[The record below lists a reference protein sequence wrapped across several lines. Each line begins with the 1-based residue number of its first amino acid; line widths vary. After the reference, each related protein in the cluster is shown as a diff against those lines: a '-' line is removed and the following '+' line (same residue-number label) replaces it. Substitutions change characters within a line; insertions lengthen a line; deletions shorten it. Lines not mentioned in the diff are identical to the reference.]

1 MKVLL
6 DECIPRKFKNSLAP
20 HSCRSVPEEG
30 WAGKTN
36 GELLSLAES
45 SRFDVFLTLDRG
57 MEYEQNLKALSI
69 AVILIRAK
77 SNRLVDLLPHASEV
91 LRVLQTIHAGQLA
104 KVG

>member
-1 MKVLL
+1 
-6 DECIPRKFKNSLAP
+6 
-20 HSCRSVPEEG
+20 
-30 WAGKTN
+30 
-36 GELLSLAES
+36 
-45 SRFDVFLTLDRG
+45 

-77 SNRLVDLLPHASEV
+77 SKRLVDLLPHASEV